1 MFRTRS
7 RIHTALPSTCQVC
20 IPHKHA
26 QAAACTDNLESCWE
40 CGQHKIT
47 VYEIRIYKSKYAS
60 TYLNSNVWYI
70 ISYLF
75 YNALTI
81 VLYLSKS
88 FKIYS
93 NNLGAHWISMVSSY
107 QWWSAKIPRKKSKR
121 PIAMQPCPK
130 SDQDSIPQ
138 PVKSLVFLMQWT
150 SWPKG
155 SGNDILLVICLI
167 RSAATCFVNFF
178 HVRLSWSDEMS
189 SNTVYDS
196 KLIAMDKATSLLPCP
211 SPLANWSQL
220 LLQKV
225 SIHSI
230 HYRSQKEIIWLVRV
244 FLEVIWSA
252 HQPTSQVCLSLFCKL
267 FLAICHCILNAKH
280 LSSLEGKF
288 WMTGGE
294 PGHLKEFIPQPEL
307 A

>member
-26 QAAACTDNLESCWE
+26 QAAACTDTLESCWE
-40 CGQHKIT
+40 CDSIKL
-47 VYEIRIYKSKYAS
+47 YEIRIYKSKYAS
-60 TYLNSNVWYI
+60 TYLYSNVWYI

-130 SDQDSIPQ
+130 SDQDSIPP

-155 SGNDILLVICLI
+155 SGNDILLAIYLI

-178 HVRLSWSDEMS
+178 PCQARLKWWHVIKYGVRLEADRHGQSYFSPSMS
-189 SNTVYDS
+189 FSS
-196 KLIAMDKATSLLPCP
+196 GELISAPAPEGIY
-211 SPLANWSQL
+211 PLYPL
-220 LLQKV
+220 
-225 SIHSI
+225 
-230 HYRSQKEIIWLVRV
+230 
-244 FLEVIWSA
+244 
-252 HQPTSQVCLSLFCKL
+252 
-267 FLAICHCILNAKH
+267 
-280 LSSLEGKF
+280 
-288 WMTGGE
+288 
-294 PGHLKEFIPQPEL
+294 
-307 A
+307 